1 LSIQKNKS
9 CKAPAGNTCD
19 KYNSRNPAY
28 RYLVNRFLRYL
39 ETLLESI
46 PDAKSILDVGCG
58 EGYIAK
64 RIEEM
69 RRFERLEGIDAS
81 PEIIEKARRVY
92 PGLNLRVAS
101 ACSLP
106 FKEGEFDLLSMC
118 EVLEHLC
125 DFEKALCEAVRVAE
139 KYVIIS
145 VPVEPVWRVLNIA
158 RGKYILSLGN
168 TPGHVQHWGKR
179 SFRKLLEK
187 HCLIE
192 KILYPLPWQIALC
205 KKK

>member
-1 LSIQKNKS
+1 M
-9 CKAPAGNTCD
+9 PAGNVCD
-19 KYNSRNPAY
+19 KYNSGNPAY
-28 RYLVNRFLRYL
+28 RYLVNRFLAYL
-39 ETLLESI
+39 KTLLESI

-58 EGYIAK
+58 EGYVAN
-64 RIEEM
+64 RIERM
-69 RRFERLEGIDAS
+69 GRFERLERLEGIDAS

-106 FKEGEFDLLSMC
+106 YKEGEFDLLMMC
-118 EVLEHLC
+118 EVLEHLY
-125 DFEKALCEAVRVAE
+125 DFKKALCEAVRVAE

-145 VPVEPVWRVLNIA
+145 VPVEPMWRMLNIV

-168 TPGHVQHWGKR
+168 TPGHVKHWGKG

-187 HCLIE
+187 YLLIE
-192 KILYPLPWQIALC
+192 KIMYPLPWQIALC